1 MHFSGFKVQC
11 LMTFKVHLRLK
22 IKLRIIFRQANK
34 TTYKLDTR
42 ICRNMEAVYWTIQPF
57 IFTSA

>member
-11 LMTFKVHLRLK
+11 LMTFKDHLRLK

-42 ICRNMEAVYWTIQPF
+42 ICRNMEAVY
-57 IFTSA
+57 